1 MILIMILIVLLCICI
16 NNKNNYR
23 EDMEDIKIIYN
34 NINALDFCNPMLLAV
49 WVAIVNR
56 FANSSNM
63 YIVRAISIVRVNSL
77 TALNL
82 LSCIS
87 NATNAIIR
95 A

>member
-49 WVAIVNR
+49 
-56 FANSSNM
+56 
-63 YIVRAISIVRVNSL
+63 
-77 TALNL
+77 
-82 LSCIS
+82 
-87 NATNAIIR
+87 
-95 A
+95 